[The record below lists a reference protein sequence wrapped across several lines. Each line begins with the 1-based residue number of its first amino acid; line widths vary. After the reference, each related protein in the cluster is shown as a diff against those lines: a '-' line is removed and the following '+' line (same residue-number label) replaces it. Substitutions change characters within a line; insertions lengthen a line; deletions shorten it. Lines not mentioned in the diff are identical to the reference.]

1 MRTTQPLLRITAAGV
16 RAIPVN
22 RKIKDF
28 FVVKTAALRNH
39 HYDFTFHCSR
49 IDIDWSASAFPDI
62 LTRHML
68 FEGMYQEDVLVAL
81 RSTVRPGDTVFDVGG
96 HHGLMAVI
104 GARATGPRG
113 RVVSFEPNPA
123 SRKQIERHAQLN
135 GVTNIRIEPIALS
148 DRNGEHEFFVQS
160 GDVSWNST
168 LIKAF
173 ADAENTPGRRI
184 EKISVATCRLDD
196 YVARSGC
203 VPKVIKID
211 TEGSEFMVLRG
222 ALDTIERHRP
232 VLIMEF
238 NPALGRVGTHD
249 DRGIRRPF
257 AAAIVPASSTQTHG
271 ARLLQVRTTGTL
283 RRKATCDREPGQRDL
298 HARRARRRVAS
309 TSMAIDEG
317 ARTPRRHLYYCLKIA
332 FGISACTPTLP
343 STSCVMRRFIAL
355 LART

>member
-1 MRTTQPLLRITAAGV
+1 
-16 RAIPVN
+16 
-22 RKIKDF
+22 
-28 FVVKTAALRNH
+28 LRNH

-238 NPALGRVGTHD
+238 NPAS
-249 DRGIRRPF
+249 
-257 AAAIVPASSTQTHG
+257 AASAHTTIEEYVD
-271 ARLLQVRTTGTL
+271 LLQRLSYRLRVL
-283 RRKATCDREPGQRDL
+283 RRTVLGYYKFALQEPFD
-298 HARRARRRVAS
+298 V
-309 TSMAIDEG
+309 
-317 ARTPRRHLYYCLKIA
+317 RRHAIA
-332 FGISACTPTLP
+332 SLVNVICMPEERDG
-343 STSCVMRRFIAL
+343 V
-355 LART
+355 